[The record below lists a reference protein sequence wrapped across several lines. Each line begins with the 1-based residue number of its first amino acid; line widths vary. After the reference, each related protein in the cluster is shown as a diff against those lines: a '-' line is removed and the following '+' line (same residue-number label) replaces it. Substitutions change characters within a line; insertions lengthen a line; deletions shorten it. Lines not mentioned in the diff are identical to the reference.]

1 MQFAPTR
8 AARAPLRVSAFADP
22 ASSRPRT
29 TRLQVTVQRRV
40 PYGHAV
46 ALVGDAPSLGE
57 WDPARAALLQ
67 WSEGDV
73 WQGELEVEGA
83 APGLEFKF
91 VELRTDDGSVVE
103 WAPGANV
110 AVAARGAAVSVTD
123 GWDAPATVVEE
134 EVKAEA
140 AVIAQPAA
148 VVEVAAAP
156 TPAAAVPTP
165 SPPRP
170 SPTAVA
176 TAVIATSAVDAA
188 KPVAALTVPQL
199 KAELKAAGLSTAGK
213 KADLVARLQAAR
225 E

>member
-8 AARAPLRVSAFADP
+8 AARAPLRVAAFTNP
-22 ASSRPRT
+22 APTRPRT

-46 ALVGDAPSLGE
+46 ALVGDAPALGE
-57 WDPARAALLQ
+57 WDPSRAALLQ

-91 VELRTDDGSVVE
+91 VELRTDDGSVVK

-110 AVAARGAAVSVTD
+110 AVAARGAAVRVTD

-134 EVKAEA
+134 DVNAEA

-148 VVEVAAAP
+148 VAEVSAAPTAP
-156 TPAAAVPTP
+156 TPAAP

-176 TAVIATSAVDAA
+176 TVVVATSAVATA

-199 KAELKAAGLSTAGK
+199 KAELKAAGLSTTGK